1 MLDIGWSELLV
12 VAIVAIVVVG
22 PKDLP
27 RLMRTFGVYA
37 GKFRRA
43 ASDFQRQFREAM
55 VESEADE
62 VAKNIEA
69 IRANMGTRVD
79 FGGAPDR
86 PMMMPSTP
94 APQSIEQ
101 AIAPPPAGTR
111 TKRTPRK
118 KASAAKAPA
127 KKAAAKKPQTKKAQ
141 AKRKTTPRTA
151 TKKTAAPTR
160 SRSASATKKRPTR

>member
-12 VAIVAIVVVG
+12 IAIVAIVVVG

-37 GKFRRA
+37 GKLRRTA
-43 ASDFQRQFREAM
+43 ADFQRQFREAM
-55 VESEADE
+55 AESEADE

-69 IRANMGTRVD
+69 IRANMGTRAD
-79 FGGAPDR
+79 FGGAPDK
-86 PMMMPSTP
+86 PVMTSTP

-101 AIAPPPAGTR
+101 AITPPPAGTQ

-118 KASAAKAPA
+118 KASAGKASA
-127 KKAAAKKPQTKKAQ
+127 KKAAAKKAPAKKAQ
-141 AKRKTTPRTA
+141 ANRETTPRTA
-151 TKKTAAPTR
+151 AKKTTARTL
-160 SRSASATKKRPTR
+160 SRNGSATKKRPKR